1 MSEVNTPI
9 DCISVISSDG
19 KITPL
24 RFRLEREDRERLRV
38 NIDRVLDTRHI
49 PYVGVEAQVFLCRG
63 CVDGKNQVFEL
74 KYTFRNHSWFLVQR
88 TY

>member
-9 DCISVISSDG
+9 DCISVIASDG

-38 NIDRVLDTRHI
+38 NVDQVLDSRTI

-63 CVDGKNQVFEL
+63 NVDGRSQVFEL
-74 KYTFRNHSWFLVQR
+74 KYAIRSHSWFLVQR

>member
-9 DCISVISSDG
+9 DCISVTASDG

-38 NIDRVLDTRHI
+38 NIDQVLDTRHI

-63 CVDGKNQVFEL
+63 NVDGHNQVFEL
-74 KYTFRNHSWFLVQR
+74 KYNIRSHCWFLVQR